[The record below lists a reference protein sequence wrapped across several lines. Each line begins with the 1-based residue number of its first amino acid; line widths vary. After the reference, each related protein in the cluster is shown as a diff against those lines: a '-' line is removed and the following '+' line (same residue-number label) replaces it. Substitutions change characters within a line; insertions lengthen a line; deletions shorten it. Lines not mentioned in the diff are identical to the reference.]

1 MWLRFSVVENLLRDK
16 VVLITGASSGIGKQT
31 AIFFSQQG
39 ARVVITGRNEN
50 RLADTYSQLTG
61 TGHFF
66 LQANLDTQ
74 DSIELLVKQAVNS
87 AGSLDGIVH
96 CAGIQKTLPLKVLK
110 ESHFDE
116 IFNANVKSAQFLA
129 KSFNKKG
136 RFNPNGS
143 SIIFLSSVAAICGE
157 PAISTYAAS
166 KAALQGL
173 SRSLATELARLNIR
187 VNCIAPGCIKT
198 EMFNELSR
206 QLTDEQNFEIV
217 NKHPLGLGCPGDVA
231 SSAAFLISD
240 LAKWITGTTLF
251 VDGGYSTH

>member
-1 MWLRFSVVENLLRDK
+1 MLDK

-39 ARVVITGRNEN
+39 ARVVITGRDER

-61 TGHFF
+61 SGHIV

-87 AGSLDGIVH
+87 AGCLDGIVH

-116 IFNANVKSAQFLA
+116 IFNVNVKSAQFLA

-136 RFNPNGS
+136 RFNPKGS

-173 SRSLATELARLNIR
+173 SRSLASEMARLNIR
-187 VNCIAPGCIKT
+187 VNCIAPGHVRT
-198 EMFNELSR
+198 EMSEEFSK
-206 QLTDEQNFEIV
+206 QLTNEQHMLIV
-217 NKHPLGLGCPGDVA
+217 NRHPLGLGGTDDVA
-231 SSAAFLISD
+231 GSAAFLISD
-240 LAKWITGTTLF
+240 LAKWITGTTLY